1 MANSHKTSAHASI
14 NTSLAKGEAP
24 EEAYLGALDGELAP
38 VRARLQLLYRQ
49 PPQLLHIEGRD
60 ADSRVSVALWWAA
73 MLNCETPSAS
83 SPCIFC
89 DSCRRIAA
97 VIASRAEEEDNAGAA
112 ASHPDIVFFDGR
124 KSSIKID
131 DVRALH
137 RLLGEK
143 PHFAKKRIIIFYEAQ
158 SLGIPAANSL
168 LKILE
173 EPSPDTVFVF
183 TMPQRERIL
192 PTLIS
197 RGWVLTLPWRSPEC
211 CYGSN
216 ELAWAD
222 ILKTFLEEG
231 KNWFGQSSLHS
242 GVDVLAAQEFITAV
256 QKGMLEKYSPSA
268 ASPLGQMLSR
278 CSDRD
283 MLLINDLC
291 MKYQDALLY
300 QTNPVYVI
308 DAFAS
313 QINRIFNRL
322 N

>member
-1 MANSHKTSAHASI
+1 MSSSHKSSTRTPV
-14 NTSLAKGEAP
+14 NTSHAIGEAP
-24 EEAYLGALDGELAP
+24 EEAYRGALDTKLAS
-38 VRARLQLLYRQ
+38 VRARLQLLCRR

-60 ADSRVSVALWWAA
+60 ADSRVSVALWLAA
-73 MLNCETPSAS
+73 KLNCEAS
-83 SPCIFC
+83 YASPCFSC

-97 VIASRAEEEDNAGAA
+97 VIASRSDDEDNAGAA

-131 DVRALH
+131 DVRSLH

-143 PHFAKKRIIIFYEAQ
+143 PHFAKKRIIIFCEAQ

-173 EPSPDTVFVF
+173 EPSPDTIFVF

-197 RGWVLTLPWRSPEC
+197 RGWVLTLPWHSPEC
-211 CYGSN
+211 CHGS
-216 ELAWAD
+216 EEWAWSEV
-222 ILKTFLEEG
+222 LKTFLEEG
-231 KNWFGQSSLHS
+231 KNWFGQSSLRT
-242 GVDVLAAQEFITAV
+242 GADILNAQECLTAV
-256 QKGMLEKYSPSA
+256 QKGMLEKYSPSS
-268 ASPLGQMLSR
+268 ASPLGQILSL
-278 CSDRD
+278 CSDTD
-283 MLLINDLC
+283 ILIINELC
-291 MKYQDALLY
+291 MKYHDALLY

-313 QINRIFNRL
+313 QIYRIFNKL
-322 N
+322 I